1 LKNAPGRCRPTCGR
15 LSHRPTHR
23 LSQRVCVESVQT
35 SHRPAKSHIF
45 WRKSTLLGNRRL
57 APALTLLAVIVNK
70 PVYSFRCRP
79 PSIGTHLSSSFD
91 CTKIK
96 HGKGTGVV
104 YLVPL
109 PDLKWKAYP
118 LLTCLDSLTEF
129 PEKVCAV
136 IIARYFV

>member
-1 LKNAPGRCRPTCGR
+1 MIL
-15 LSHRPTHR
+15 
-23 LSQRVCVESVQT
+23 
-35 SHRPAKSHIF
+35 I
-45 WRKSTLLGNRRL
+45 LGNCRL
-57 APALTLLAVIVNK
+57 APALTLLAVNK
-70 PVYSFRCRP
+70 PVYSFRCCP

-91 CTKIK
+91 CTKTK

-109 PDLKWKAYP
+109 PDSKWKAYP

-136 IIARYFV
+136 IIGRYFV